1 MPHILT
7 ASLIEIFV
15 SRLQPWRLIMFS
27 RTKGLKMTPTV
38 YQTCKIDTAGDFE
51 SLLYL
56 VIIDEFT
63 LLAPNITDVS
73 QFLKFDL
80 RFKQMTVNDD
90 LAYFVLANVAI
101 LGISYNTN
109 YQTCYQI
116 AISWSKYCLT
126 FVLPIEMKKFSAQ
139 KPLASVKLN

>member
-1 MPHILT
+1 
-7 ASLIEIFV
+7 
-15 SRLQPWRLIMFS
+15 
-27 RTKGLKMTPTV
+27 MTPTV

-116 AISWSKYCLT
+116 AIFWSKYCLT